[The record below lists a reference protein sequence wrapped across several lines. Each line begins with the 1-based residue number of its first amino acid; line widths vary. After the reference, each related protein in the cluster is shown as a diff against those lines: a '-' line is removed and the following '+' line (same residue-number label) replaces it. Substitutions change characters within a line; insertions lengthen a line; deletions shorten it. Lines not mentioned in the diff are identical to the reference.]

1 MNLSTMIDS
10 QNKQLQ
16 MRKTKP
22 KKKITETTEPSV
34 LPKKIRMEKTLN
46 ALRKRFQEMDVY
58 TADEGILGNSVIRV
72 HCKNLLH
79 LDNIELAVEEI
90 MEQDM
95 KITLVNIPAVMSK
108 CHTFIKGMILYIQFE
123 CPWDAENALAL
134 FKRFKFTNAS
144 LAEEPTIYEANRAE
158 RLSKHGVAPER
169 LSKQVSISRVSISNG
184 RDPDWVGSEN
194 GNREDKIAQLDLE
207 IRRSRVSISDGLT
220 DDGWDS
226 LENSFSSSILSDI
239 DLGDLFPQKSFR
251 ISSSDKEVENLT
263 GLFQAHLPGWKD
275 N

>member
-1 MNLSTMIDS
+1 MNLSTMIGS
-10 QNKQLQ
+10 QKKQLQ
-16 MRKTKP
+16 RKKTKP
-22 KKKITETTEPSV
+22 KKKITETTGPSV

-58 TADEGILGNSVIRV
+58 TAEEGILGNSVIRV

-79 LDNIELAVEEI
+79 LDNIEPAVEEI

-123 CPWDAENALAL
+123 SPWDAENALAL
-134 FKRFKFTNAS
+134 FKRFKFTTAS
-144 LAEEPTIYEANRAE
+144 LAEKPTIYEANRAE

-194 GNREDKIAQLDLE
+194 ENREDKIAQLDLE
-207 IRRSRVSISDGLT
+207 IRRSRVSISDGFT
-220 DDGWDS
+220 DDCWDS
-226 LENSFSSSILSDI
+226 LENSFSSSISSDV

-263 GLFQAHLPGWKD
+263 GLFQAQLPSWKE